1 MPFGV
6 SPSSCGAAR
15 PGFFGSM
22 MRWKLYTTSSAV
34 TGLPSWNSRP
44 DLSLTVNSVAVSLG
58 VTSSARA
65 LPSTPS
71 GLFSSKESYILKR
84 MFIDGMV
91 SAGAW
96 MSRSSF
102 AEPAAAATLRA
113 PPIFGVP
120 AAAEGLALVS
130 PPLSPPQAATT
141 GLSAA
146 PAPTTAAPPS
156 TCRRVMG
163 FFKNSGIDPLSRVLI
178 AAPPC
183 E

>member
-1 MPFGV
+1 MI
-6 SPSSCGAAR
+6 
-15 PGFFGSM
+15 
-22 MRWKLYTTSSAV
+22 RWKLYTTSSAV

-44 DLSLTVNSVAVSLG
+44 DLSLTVNSVAVAFG

-65 LPSTPS
+65 LPSMPS
-71 GLFSSKESYILKR
+71 GLFSSNESYMLKR

-102 AEPAAAATLRA
+102 AEPAAAATLRL

-120 AAAEGLALVS
+120 AAADGLALVS
-130 PPLSPPQAATT
+130 PPPLSPPHAATT
-141 GLSAA
+141 GLRAA

-178 AAPPC
+178 SAPPC